1 MNKGYL
7 KTLGK
12 KKHEVGRDKKE
23 NVEEIFNE
31 MEKGFNKSKLSKGKS
46 YGESPQFNEKKFK
59 EEESKTKMTSYKKT
73 PYKKDFKEN
82 EVKNSKLPFNK
93 FDNKKKFNKD
103 ENKKLFV
110 KKEFK
115 SLEEELK
122 YNETQLSF
130 IKDKIDNIK
139 KKMNKDNINNLDIKF
154 GQISSIP
161 VTKMV
166 VTKENKN
173 TYLTSINYLS
183 ETIDIMSN
191 NIREDFKL
199 LEGGNSKI
207 LPNNFK
213 TILSISKFKD
223 HLKKYI
229 NSYTRFELLDSYF
242 FETTEL
248 ENTSFFHGINGGIN
262 LKAAIECNSIT
273 FLGKRKFSREVNKY
287 FRIYLNNIKSF
298 KVNPIKMRWELITN
312 NDEIYFVYEFMYVQY
327 ASKNYTLNTS
337 ITSEDP
343 YITCKYIFNEE
354 YPNSPIYKEN
364 RFRHYM
370 KWLAYDFVENLNGDD
385 LQIKEKEFK
394 ELIIILANDFI
405 SMNRFFKVDKLNSE
419 NDKYYNEVSEEY
431 KRLKIKVNEFLN
443 EFFNINRSK
452 IEILGAYYILFNT
465 LVKYTFK
472 YR

>member
-7 KTLGK
+7 KNLGK
-12 KKHEVGRDKKE
+12 KRHEVGKDKNESTKE
-23 NVEEIFNE
+23 LIKNI
-31 MEKGFNKSKLSKGKS
+31 EKGFDKSSLSKTKS
-46 YGESPQFNEKKFK
+46 YGESVQFNEKKFK
-59 EEESKTKMTSYKKT
+59 KGNNKV
-73 PYKKDFKEN
+73 EN
-82 EVKNSKLPFNK
+82 KNSKLPFNK
-93 FDNKKKFNKD
+93 DKDHKKKYQD
-103 ENKKLFV
+103 KKEFK

-139 KKMNKDNINNLDIKF
+139 KKINKDNTNNLDIKF
-154 GQISSIP
+154 GQISSLP
-161 VTKMV
+161 VTKMI

-183 ETIDIMSN
+183 ETIDTMSN
-191 NIREDFKL
+191 NIREDLKL

-262 LKAAIECNSIT
+262 LKAAIECNSIR
-273 FLGKRKFSREVNKY
+273 FLGKKKFSREANKY

-298 KVNPIKMRWELITN
+298 KVNPVKMRWELITN
-312 NDEIYFVYEFMYVQY
+312 NDEIYFVYEFIYTQY

-343 YITCKYIFNEE
+343 YILCKYTFNEE
-354 YPNSPIYKEN
+354 YPNSPLYKESHYI
-364 RFRHYM
+364 HYM
-370 KWLAYDFVENLNGDD
+370 KWLAYDFVENLYGDD
-385 LQIKEKEFK
+385 LEIKEKEFK
-394 ELIIILANDFI
+394 ELLIILANDFI
-405 SMNRFFKVDKLNSE
+405 SMNRFFKVDKLNPE

-431 KRLKIKVNEFLN
+431 KKLKIKVDEFLN
-443 EFFNINRSK
+443 EFFTIERSK
-452 IEILGAYYILFNT
+452 VEILGAYYILFNT